1 MVREF
6 KQLDIV
12 KQGDVEIKSCLRKNP
27 KTPGRLV
34 KLSSPE
40 EQASQANSDEK
51 KQEVKQEPTP
61 SDNGTE
67 SEHLETQSGG
77 GEDLIIQEEESKV
90 AKEEG
95 LSETTKTDKKQGS
108 EEDLKNATKASSND

>member
-1 MVREF
+1 M
-6 KQLDIV
+6 V
-12 KQGDVEIKSCLRKNP
+12 KQSDIEIKSCLRKNP

-34 KLSSPE
+34 KLLSSPE
-40 EQASQANSDEK
+40 EQLSQANKDEK

-90 AKEEG
+90 AKE
-95 LSETTKTDKKQGS
+95 
-108 EEDLKNATKASSND
+108 DL